1 MFDEDVYVYGLFSFF
16 SFCYSKIGTTTTTT
30 NDTNNAHIVI
40 IVVQLVVVVEEETNA
55 YSDDLITASSSV
67 GEPSPPPLELFEL
80 FDDLDDVPP
89 TLTLR
94 LPATEAEFPAFP
106 DFDLPDPDPDL
117 PPLLLPLHDVDGL
130 LDGRPLNLLL
140 LPRADGRLLLST
152 PIVVGRGDVVG
163 VGVVVD
169 AGTVTGSDK
178 KEMGDGVG
186 TDRDMGDGVGEAI
199 GEGVG
204 ATGRTGTTGVSV
216 TPAAMESSSRTTVVI
231 SVVVVVT

>member
-1 MFDEDVYVYGLFSFF
+1 MMMLDWMFDEDVYVYGLFSFF

-67 GEPSPPPLELFEL
+67 GGEPSPPLELFEL
-80 FDDLDDVPP
+80 FVSLDDDVPP
-89 TLTLR
+89 ILTLR

-106 DFDLPDPDPDL
+106 DFDLPDDPDL
-117 PPLLLPLHDVDGL
+117 PPLPPLLPLDVDGL

-186 TDRDMGDGVGEAI
+186 TDRDMGDGVGA
-199 GEGVG
+199 
-204 ATGRTGTTGVSV
+204 AGRTGTTGVSV
-216 TPAAMESSSRTTVVI
+216 TPAAMESSSRTTVVV
-231 SVVVVVT
+231 SVVVVT